1 MRATDRLGGRFWRL
15 WSASVV
21 SNLGDGISIIAYPWL
36 AATLTRDPVL
46 IAGLAVATRLPW
58 LLFALPAGVLAD
70 RMDRRQLMLVA
81 NLLRFGVTMMVAL
94 GVLTG
99 TMRLPLLYLAAL
111 LLGVGEVAYDNAAQ
125 SILPAVVSPE
135 RLERANGT
143 LWTAEVVVNRF
154 VGPPLGGV
162 LIGVV
167 LAVPFLID
175 AGSFLA
181 SAGLLLLIAGTYRP
195 RDTTGAGPPSA
206 AARSIRAEIAEGFG
220 WLWRHG
226 FLRTLALLGCAQHLL
241 FGMVAAT
248 GVLYA
253 QEILGLDAAGYGLLS
268 TATAFGAIL
277 GSQLAP
283 ALSRRIGSGP
293 ALQLLMIGVVPLL
306 AITGLTSS
314 ALVVAAAYVPWA
326 FLIMVWNVIAV
337 STRQAIIPT
346 ELFGRVN
353 SVYRLLGDGLAP
365 ASYLAGGALVGVL
378 TAVTGREL
386 ALRAPY
392 LLGAVAFGVLAA
404 VAAPRLT
411 TARIDEAKAEAD
423 AARVP
428 PAGPVG
434 ETGPV

>member
-1 MRATDRLGGRFWRL
+1 MRGPRRATERLGGRFWRL

-46 IAGLAVATRLPW
+46 IAGLAVASRLPW

-70 RMDRRQLMLVA
+70 RVDRRRLMVVA
-81 NLLRFGVTMMVAL
+81 NLLRFGVTTLVAL

-111 LLGVGEVAYDNAAQ
+111 LLGAGEVAYDNAAQ
-125 SILPAVVSPE
+125 SILPAVVPPE

-154 VGPPLGGV
+154 VGPPVGGV
-162 LIGVV
+162 LIGVG
-167 LAVPFLID
+167 LALPFLID
-175 AGSFLA
+175 AASFLA
-181 SAGLLLLIAGTYRP
+181 SAALLLLVAGTFRP
-195 RDTTGAGPPSA
+195 RDASAARSSA

-226 FLRTLALLGCAQHLL
+226 LLRTLALLGCAQNLL

-253 QEILGLDAAGYGLLS
+253 QEILHLDARGYGLLS

-283 ALSRRIGSGP
+283 ALSGRIGSGP

-306 AITGLTSS
+306 AVSGLTSS

-346 ELFGRVN
+346 ELLGRVN

-365 ASYLAGGALVGVL
+365 VSYLAGGALVGAL

-411 TARIDEAKAEAD
+411 TARIDGAKAAAH

-428 PAGPVG
+428 PAG
-434 ETGPV
+434 TGG